1 MFRNP
6 WLLKF
11 FYRVPLSLF
20 GGGSQE
26 RICLI
31 YIWPSLF
38 CAFCN
43 DIFLRGKFIG
53 KVTWQISWQWLQT
66 SRQFE
71 TAYDNTFLEESTY
84 DISNSARFR
93 FYVRS
98 IDRFILVWSQISRDQ
113 THCRSW
119 SPCTVEQF
127 NYTLSLSLSF
137 LADREFIWAGFWQGF
152 ALFYLCRQKGNKNF
166 VIINKNL
173 HSIRSRAWR
182 ITLPFIEKE
191 KKGDTVNTCSVRKF
205 KTPRDT
211 MICFPDVYLVL
222 LPKVKRFHKGRACAF
237 VGYLE
242 SNRCRYP

>member
-1 MFRNP
+1 M
-6 WLLKF
+6 
-11 FYRVPLSLF
+11 
-20 GGGSQE
+20 
-26 RICLI
+26 
-31 YIWPSLF
+31 
-38 CAFCN
+38 
-43 DIFLRGKFIG
+43 
-53 KVTWQISWQWLQT
+53 
-66 SRQFE
+66 
-71 TAYDNTFLEESTY
+71 
-84 DISNSARFR
+84 
-93 FYVRS
+93 
-98 IDRFILVWSQISRDQ
+98 WSQISRDQ

-166 VIINKNL
+166 VTINKNL

-191 KKGDTVNTCSVRKF
+191 KKDTVNTCSVRKF
-205 KTPRDT
+205 KTPKDT

-237 VGYLE
+237 VGYPVSYDILPLTILISLFLVLIFQTIKE
-242 SNRCRYP
+242 TTNYNLSPG